1 MGASFAERIPCAV
14 FTQLYAEGVTGPVIR
29 LLFAGEL
36 PSRSLKGLLMIRR
49 RCSLRPPFNFQN
61 VVGTTTQRR
70 IAGPILTAEEDPG
83 IAQRLLAN
91 DVRVGSGPVSEEME

>member
-36 PSRSLKGLLMIRR
+36 D
-49 RCSLRPPFNFQN
+49 
-61 VVGTTTQRR
+61 
-70 IAGPILTAEEDPG
+70 AD
-83 IAQRLLAN
+83 
-91 DVRVGSGPVSEEME
+91 